1 MIFWHLNYNIVSQHV
16 EASEQLSQCACAGLT
31 KAVSKLSDFTMDLCD
46 ETQSE
51 YICIADSL
59 MIAELS
65 PNLDKNGKHQFL
77 RTQD

>member
-46 ETQSE
+46 ENNSGIRDERFFFDTTHWP
-51 YICIADSL
+51 DK
-59 MIAELS
+59 
-65 PNLDKNGKHQFL
+65 LDFVKDFPTPKV
-77 RTQD
+77 